1 MAMVQTLKV
10 WQCVGCG
17 RIDHPR
23 PCVGI
28 CRDEKAEYVAASD
41 YAEAATRVEKLEALL
56 RRIAFTTPRGGE
68 FEAAWKALQADACE
82 ALGARR
88 RA

>member
-1 MAMVQTLKV
+1 MTVQTLKV

-28 CRDEKAEYVAASD
+28 CRDEKAEYVAAAD
-41 YAEAATRVEKLEALL
+41 YQEAARRIEALEAVL
-56 RRIAFTTPRGGE
+56 RRIAFTTPRPAQI
-68 FEAAWKALQADACE
+68 EAAWHALQADA
-82 ALGARR
+82 RR
-88 RA
+88 LLAA

>member
-1 MAMVQTLKV
+1 MAPVQTLKV

-41 YAEAATRVEKLEALL
+41 YAQAAERIEALEGLL
-56 RRIAFTTPRGGE
+56 RRIAFTTPRAGE
-68 FEAAWKALQADACE
+68 FDAAWRALQGE
-82 ALGARR
+82 ARRLLGAT
-88 RA
+88 

>member
-1 MAMVQTLKV
+1 MSVDRIKV

-28 CRDEKAEYVAASD
+28 CRDQKAEYVHAAD
-41 YAEAATRVEKLEALL
+41 YERVAALL
-56 RRIAFTTPRGGE
+56 LRIAFTTPREGE
-68 FEAAWKALQADACE
+68 FESAWRALQRDAR
-82 ALGARR
+82 ALLSDS
-88 RA
+88 